1 MKNTLTK
8 ARVAAASVMAAVAIG
23 AGLMAAPTASAITAD
38 DLTYTEFAYAYT
50 YGSGAICPVFENHPT
65 ANGLLGIA
73 KSIMSDGF
81 VPEGAGRIILYS
93 VEHYCPWMEP
103 TLINI
108 VNQAT
113 EPSSPHLDYAV

>member
-81 VPEGAGRIILYS
+81 VQSGCDPACTKYRQLTPAWSSRYVRS
-93 VEHYCPWMEP
+93 V
-103 TLINI
+103 
-108 VNQAT
+108 QA
-113 EPSSPHLDYAV
+113 